1 MIRVKLREISKCNDS
16 QIKEIMDVR
25 NQLSV
30 RKSMFTEHKISLKE
44 HLAWVDRLIKD
55 KKHLVFGVLI
65 DNKII
70 GSVSINALDYLHLKS
85 DWAFYLDENIRNG
98 LGAAIEFNLIKF
110 VFNELGLGKL
120 NCEVIE
126 SNKAVIKLHKKF
138 GFIEEGLRRKNIV
151 KDKKRTGVV
160 FLGLAKSDWNN
171 FESKVFDKYK
181 KVIEKFDIEI
191 EYSRE

>member
-1 MIRVKLREISKCNDS
+1 M
-16 QIKEIMDVR
+16 
-25 NQLSV
+25 
-30 RKSMFTEHKISLKE
+30 
-44 HLAWVDRLIKD
+44 
-55 KKHLVFGVLI
+55 
-65 DNKII
+65 
-70 GSVSINALDYLHLKS
+70 
-85 DWAFYLDENIRNG
+85 
-98 LGAAIEFNLIKF
+98 IKF
-110 VFNELGLGKL
+110 VFNELGLEKL